1 MSVSLE
7 CFAPLMPH
15 SSTLPHAES
24 ASSNASPH
32 SCVQEHSKAL
42 QGHIEMQQD
51 EVAAVLK
58 VGGASKRRLS

>member
-1 MSVSLE
+1 
-7 CFAPLMPH
+7 MPH